1 MRLRGSKLLV
11 RGRGKVPPLQGLRQR
26 RDPVSYARLS
36 CKLVQLLLISVPL
49 IGLFHSFEIGTMYSG
64 GGEGGGTTTST
75 TIFVTSAISTQF
87 ITTVSSTFYSTVTS
101 YVTSASALVTVV
113 SILTSKI
120 TSLSTVMSIYTSVA
134 TQVVLAVIQQNPL
147 DPYMPIFGAI
157 LGAGAAWGIQRWR
170 LKKDRTNERLQNFY
184 TPLHSFAQRGLP
196 VHGEFWRL
204 MDVAERTQL
213 FAILAERTHLALGS
227 MHELIV
233 NEILPLKSA
242 GQDPFAKQPLR
253 LRFQNQVIQDYGQLR
268 RRY

>member
-1 MRLRGSKLLV
+1 MTLAKLS
-11 RGRGKVPPLQGLRQR
+11 R
-26 RDPVSYARLS
+26 
-36 CKLVQLLLISVPL
+36 KLVQLLLISVAL
-49 IGLFHSFEIGTMYSG
+49 IGLFQSFEIGRISAG
-64 GGEGGGTTTST
+64 GGGDGLDGTTTST
-75 TIFVTSAISTQF
+75 TVFVTSAVSTQF

-101 YVTSASALVTVV
+101 VVTSASALVTVV
-113 SILTSKI
+113 SVLSSTIM
-120 TSLSTVMSIYTSVA
+120 SLSTVVSIYTSIA
-134 TQVVLAVIQQNPL
+134 TQVLIVVTQPNAL

-204 MDVAERTQL
+204 MDVAERTHL

-242 GQDPFAKQPLR
+242 GQDPFAEQSLR
-253 LRFQNQVIQDYGQLR
+253 LKFQNQVIQDYGQLR